1 MKQRREARELALKV
15 LYACEMCRDNDPEQ
29 LIAYLGEQHSYAPAI
44 VSYGR
49 DLVRR
54 TLEHIEEVDQLLG
67 THAANWRLDRMAAI
81 DRNILRMAVTEL
93 LFFRDVPYKVVIDE
107 AVEIAKA
114 YGTDESGKFVNG
126 VIDAVYR
133 ARLAPK

>member
-15 LYACEMCRDNDPEQ
+15 LYACEMCRDNKPDQ
-29 LIAYLGEQHSYAPAI
+29 LIAYLTEQESYPPGI

-49 DLVRR
+49 ELVNK
-54 TLEHIEEVDQLLG
+54 TLEHIEEVDQLLA

-81 DRNILRMAVTEL
+81 DRNILRMAVAEL

-107 AVEIAKA
+107 AVEIAKT

-133 ARLAPK
+133 ARLASQ

>member
-15 LYACEMCRDNDPEQ
+15 LYAYEMCRDNEPEQ
-29 LIAYLGEQHSYAPAI
+29 LLAYLAEQDSCAPGI

-49 DLVRR
+49 ALVGK
-54 TLEHIEEVDQLLG
+54 TLERIDEIDQLIR

-81 DRNILRMAVTEL
+81 DRNILRMAVAEL

-107 AVEIAKA
+107 AVEIAKT

-133 ARLAPK
+133 ARFASQ